1 MEKAW
6 KWVQTIFWLTLGF
19 GLTMIAC
26 HYLGEGVG
34 NALVKKL
41 SKIWDIDLPD
51 EAIETFSDFVEDLGD
66 ED

>member
-1 MEKAW
+1 MNKVW
-6 KWVQTIFWLTLGF
+6 KWIQTIFWLTLGF

-34 NALVKKL
+34 DALAKKL
-41 SKIWDIDLPD
+41 AKIWDIDLPD
-51 EAIETFSDFVEDLGD
+51 AVETVSDFVEDLDD